1 MTSIS
6 LEGAVSGDEFR
17 DGRFETSSTAALGVG
32 SPLDAETLKFF
43 CREWKKLNKKKIL
56 KKQIFRAY
64 FAGRI
69 REFDSNFAEKVVS
82 SQFFIQKIHSDQFL
96 ESDF

>member
-1 MTSIS
+1 MCASYRLSLTTSIS

-43 CREWKKLNKKKIL
+43 CRE
-56 KKQIFRAY
+56 
-64 FAGRI
+64 
-69 REFDSNFAEKVVS
+69 
-82 SQFFIQKIHSDQFL
+82 
-96 ESDF
+96 